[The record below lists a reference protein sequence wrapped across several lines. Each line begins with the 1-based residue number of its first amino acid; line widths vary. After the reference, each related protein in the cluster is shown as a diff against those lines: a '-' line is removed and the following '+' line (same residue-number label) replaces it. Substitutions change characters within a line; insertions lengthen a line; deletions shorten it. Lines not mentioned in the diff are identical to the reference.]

1 MEWEHWRLVIVITL
15 AGLLGLLIGEPLACM
30 LVGVLC
36 YAVWLQHQWV
46 KLRFWLQKPKKRRAP
61 SVDGVIDDVCRLI
74 DQMRQQNSSRKKKLT
89 GYLKR
94 FQQAT
99 AALPDGI
106 VVLGGYGEVEW
117 ANHAARQHLNIRW
130 PKDNGVRIPNLI
142 RDPDFKSLIEDP
154 ARLGSTIIIRSP
166 DDDSVLLELKLVS
179 YMGSGR
185 LLIARDITQ
194 TVKLQRMRRDFVAN
208 VSHEL
213 KTPLTVLRGYLE
225 TMSPASPAE
234 QWDMALPAMRQQSER
249 MHVLIKDLLVLS
261 QLESGEKPIRRIPT
275 DINKLV
281 MSVVEDAMSLEQYR
295 DQNIQVLFETDKWL
309 VCDVDEMRSAIS
321 NLVNNAIKY
330 TPAGSEVTV
339 RWQET
344 EKGLA
349 ELLVEDNGEGIAEH
363 HLERLTERFYRVD
376 KGRSVE
382 AGGTGLGLAIVKH
395 VLQRLGAKLQI
406 ESEVGK
412 GTRFTCLFP
421 QAVIV
426 EKIDV

>member
-1 MEWEHWRLVIVITL
+1 VRIHN
-15 AGLLGLLIGEPLACM
+15 LLRDPE
-30 LVGVLC
+30 
-36 YAVWLQHQWV
+36 
-46 KLRFWLQKPKKRRAP
+46 F
-61 SVDGVIDDVCRLI
+61 
-74 DQMRQQNSSRKKKLT
+74 KKLV
-89 GYLKR
+89 
-94 FQQAT
+94 
-99 AALPDGI
+99 D
-106 VVLGGYGEVEW
+106 
-117 ANHAARQHLNIRW
+117 
-130 PKDNGVRIPNLI
+130 
-142 RDPDFKSLIEDP
+142 DPS
-154 ARLGSTIIIRSP
+154 RLGVTIIIRSP
-166 DDDSVLLELKLVS
+166 DDDSVLLELKIVS
-179 YMGSGR
+179 YMGNGR

-225 TMSPASPAE
+225 TMTPDSPEE
-234 QWDMALPAMRQQSER
+234 QWNMALPAMRQQSER

-261 QLESGEKPIRRIPT
+261 QLESGDKSIRRIPI

-281 MSVVEDAMSLEQYR
+281 MSVVEDAKSLEQYR
-295 DQNIQVLFETDKWL
+295 DQKILTLFETDKWL

-344 EKGLA
+344 DKGLA
-349 ELLVEDNGEGIAEH
+349 ELIVEDNGEGIAEH

-395 VLQRLGAKLQI
+395 VLQRIGAKLQI